1 MGVLCMNIEGRDWN
15 GSFSAICAVSWLRR
29 GGGPHGGGRACEK
42 FADTGK
48 GTQVF
53 LDGDHMIS
61 AAGRKRIISAHSR
74 ITLDT

>member
-1 MGVLCMNIEGRDWN
+1 MGVFLQYALFPGCGEVAARM
-15 GSFSAICAVSWLRR
+15 AVDAPAKNPAFEIRSERCR
-29 GGGPHGGGRACEK
+29 